1 MPAMVASQT
10 PKNSETW
17 FFDIRATHHLAQ
29 DIETLSDVQA
39 YKGNKQVI
47 VGNDQVLRQVLLQGQ
62 LKNGLYEFP
71 HLTDDAPIVFY
82 TPTMLN
88 ITSSLWHSRLGH
100 PTDDILTKALNS
112 FNIAYQRNKRA
123 VCSAC
128 PVAKSH
134 KLPFSLSNS
143 RSVHPLALIHT
154 DLWGPA
160 PTPSTTGYSPTHKG
174 YMCFDSNSNCTYITR
189 HVKFHETKFP
199 FQQTVNTSFA
209 SSSYHFMSPPALL
222 PVPLSIPPTQTSQSL
237 VPTSQS
243 PHLSNYAH
251 SCHSSHNS
259 ASLIPIPNPIP
270 VPFTAS
276 SSSSLTNPSAPHN
289 SHAMIT
295 RAKTGIFKKKL
306 RLAYKPIEPYSFQ
319 QASKDPNWVSAMET
333 EYEVS
338 YRTIPSS

>member
-1 MPAMVASQT
+1 MRGHESTET
-10 PKNSETW
+10 PIGNESLFNKIPNY
-17 FFDIRATHHLAQ
+17 HHLKVFGC
-29 DIETLSDVQA
+29 LC
-39 YKGNKQVI
+39 YPYLRPYNK
-47 VGNDQVLRQVLLQGQ
+47 
-62 LKNGLYEFP
+62 
-71 HLTDDAPIVFY
+71 
-82 TPTMLN
+82 
-88 ITSSLWHSRLGH
+88 
-100 PTDDILTKALNS
+100 
-112 FNIAYQRNKRA
+112 
-123 VCSAC
+123 
-128 PVAKSH
+128 H
-134 KLPFSLSNS
+134 KLCYCSSPCVFL
-143 RSVHPLALIHT
+143 
-154 DLWGPA
+154 
-160 PTPSTTGYSPTHKG
+160 GYSPTHKG
-174 YMCFDSNSNCTYITR
+174 YMCFDSNSNRIYITR

-199 FQQTVNTSFA
+199 FQQTVNTSSA
-209 SSSYHFMSPPALL
+209 SSSYQFTSPPALL

-333 EYEVS
+333 EYKVS